1 MVKAVQVKDL
11 WWKYDGSQD
20 WNLKGINLEVE
31 KGEFLAI
38 VGPTGAGK
46 STLCMCLNG
55 LIPHNFMGTMK
66 GTVVVGGM
74 NTLKKRVADLSE
86 KVGLVFEDP
95 ESQFIGMSV
104 EEELVFGPENL
115 GVPKEEIKQR
125 MEQALDIVRM
135 KDYLNKAPYELSG
148 GQKQRVAIASALV
161 TCPEIMVLDEPTS
174 QLDPVGK
181 AEVFSVI
188 SELKRNRNVT
198 IILVEH
204 LTEEIVKYAD
214 RVILLYGG
222 RIELEG
228 QPKDF
233 FKEVDLLK
241 EKGVFPPQVTELGY
255 LLNKSYG
262 VSDGNLPLTIYQA
275 YEEITSTLKKVS
287 SRCQK

>member
-20 WNLKGINLEVE
+20 WNLREINLEVE

-74 NTLKKRVADLSE
+74 NTLEKRVADLSE

-125 MEQALDIVRM
+125 MEQTLDIVRM

-255 LLNKSYG
+255 LLNKSHG

-275 YEEITSTLKKVS
+275 YEEITSSLKKVS

>member
-55 LIPHNFMGTMK
+55 LIPHNFMGTIK

-74 NTLKKRVADLSE
+74 NTLEKRVADLSE
-86 KVGLVFEDP
+86 KVGLVFDDP

-125 MEQALDIVRM
+125 MDQALDIVRM

-148 GQKQRVAIASALV
+148 GQKQRIAIASALV
-161 TCPEIMVLDEPTS
+161 TRPEIMVLDEPTS

-188 SELKRNRNVT
+188 SELKRNHNVT

-228 QPKDF
+228 SPKDF

-255 LLNKSYG
+255 LLTKSY
-262 VSDGNLPLTIYQA
+262 SAFDGELPLTINQA
-275 YEEITSTLKKVS
+275 YEEITSTLRRIPG
-287 SRCQK
+287 RCQK